1 MVLECLTIVS
11 PCSRQSERLTRA
23 IGYPSGASEG
33 GMSSHMVNAVATTV
47 HAYAFM
53 RNTQVQDVG
62 PKRTQAKL
70 LARGADS
77 SGVTFKQGMADAY
90 SC

>member
-1 MVLECLTIVS
+1 
-11 PCSRQSERLTRA
+11 
-23 IGYPSGASEG
+23 
-33 GMSSHMVNAVATTV
+33 MSSHMVNAVATTV

-70 LARGADS
+70 CARGGADS
-77 SGVTFKQGMADAY
+77 SGVTFHRAMADAY
-90 SC
+90 GC